1 MVGSWRPPITE
12 VHGLAPHGQ
21 AVRSVSVF
29 RGPCSVIRE
38 ERRTED
44 GGNTEKPS
52 PSSEDGQKKTKLTQ
66 VFCCMR
72 RASQWASLSTEN

>member
-44 GGNTEKPS
+44 GGNTEKPI
-52 PSSEDGQKKTKLTQ
+52 PSSEDGQKKNE
-66 VFCCMR
+66 VD
-72 RASQWASLSTEN
+72 ASVLLHEACVPVGFALY